1 MSEVNLADVLER
13 HWEKLREFPNVLSVG
28 LSKKFVKGVD
38 TGLDSITVFV
48 SSKKPKKLL
57 SKKDILPSEL
67 DGVPVDVVELS
78 TSDWEIGETEVSK
91 KPPSVQRR
99 LAGGI
104 RK

>member
-1 MSEVNLADVLER
+1 MDEKLLDILDR
-13 HWEKLREFPNVLSVG
+13 HWEKLREYPNVLSVG

-38 TGLDSITVFV
+38 TGRDSITVFV

-78 TSDWEIGETEVSK
+78 TSDWEIGETEVSR

-99 LAGGI
+99 IVGGV
-104 RK
+104 KK